1 MRTVAGLSVGCRE
14 GQPTSTHPP
23 LTRRKQRFA
32 RSLLGGVLLV
42 AAILRRVGARV
53 VCSTRFVC
61 SSSLSDIQDSLVTAS
76 KDPVVRL
83 AQTNKTRINKPQVN
97 IAIRKVRYLQWL
109 RSSAFLQQTQ
119 QVYKHFVSSDL
130 ASRLK
135 LKRLATS
142 SNNFSMAHPPEHQ
155 RSPRC

>member
-42 AAILRRVGARV
+42 DAILRRVGARV

-76 KDPVVRL
+76 KDPVVAL
-83 AQTNKTRINKPQVN
+83 AQTNKTRINKLIVN
-97 IAIRKVRYLQWL
+97 PIL
-109 RSSAFLQQTQ
+109 RNVFPTCEKATQ
-119 QVYKHFVSSDL
+119 LSLLARCINTFVSIDL
-130 ASRLK
+130 ASR
-135 LKRLATS
+135 
-142 SNNFSMAHPPEHQ
+142 F
-155 RSPRC
+155 